1 MGMSQKIN
9 MRAEAIQKEKLATKR
24 AMQGILVD
32 DDDEINEVEI
42 VD

>member
-1 MGMSQKIN
+1 